1 MRRQRCSDFLLR
13 LLSAAAFLAVAAVSI
28 DAHAQN
34 IERGRR
40 LYENHC
46 QVCHKIDVH
55 GRKNRTAIGIAELRD
70 IVQRWQENQKLR
82 WTAEEIEDVVQ
93 FLSTSRYFFTTSVG
107 TDERGQ

>member
-1 MRRQRCSDFLLR
+1 MNHRRYGDIALR
-13 LLSAAAFLAVAAVSI
+13 VVSAATFLGVAAVSI

-46 QVCHKIDVH
+46 QVCHKVDIH

-82 WTAEEIEDVVQ
+82 WSAEEIEDVVQ
-93 FLSTSRYFFTTSVG
+93 FLSTTRYFFTTSIGEDG
-107 TDERGQ
+107 TR